1 MPSFPSAS
9 RSEYW
14 PRKITACSASPS
26 CVSFLPTFAYKIS
39 SKEKPC
45 SEPLS
50 FCSSSLAEWCW
61 VAIPVAP
68 HRMSARPAGKAR
80 RSARAQ
86 TWQARYR
93 VPQPVPRGIFRNP
106 SQNLRKMNPKRR
118 KTWTVT
124 KVLRLLDSNRTH
136 IFKLERL
143 HG

>member
-14 PRKITACSASPS
+14 PRTITACSANPS
-26 CVSFLPTFAYKIS
+26 CVSFLPAFAYKIS

-45 SEPLS
+45 SEPRS
-50 FCSSSLAEWCW
+50 FCSSSLVGWYW
-61 VAIPVAP
+61 VAIPEAP
-68 HRMSARPAGKAR
+68 HKMSARPVGRAR

-93 VPQPVPRGIFRNP
+93 VQPPALRETFRNP
-106 SQNLRKMNPKRR
+106 SQSLRKTNPKQR
-118 KTWTVT
+118 KISTVT